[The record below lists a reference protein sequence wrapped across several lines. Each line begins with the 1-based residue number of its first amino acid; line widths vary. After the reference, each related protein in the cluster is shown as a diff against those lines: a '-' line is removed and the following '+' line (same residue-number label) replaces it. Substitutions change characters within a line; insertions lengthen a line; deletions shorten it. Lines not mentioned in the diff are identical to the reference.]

1 MNQAP
6 QDFVRV
12 PAAQLLALAAA
23 CLKAAGMRSDHA
35 DQLAHLLTNGDLR
48 GVRSHGTRQLHGY
61 CPMLREKQVNPNPE
75 LSVLQETDTAV
86 LVSGDGGLGYAPMM
100 LATEKAVEK
109 AQQKGVAVG
118 ASCHHGHYGS
128 AGHYV
133 RRAMAAGCIAFS
145 VQGHTL
151 QFGEPHP
158 DPAQRPPAAYW
169 GNPPL
174 CFGMPTEEEPP
185 FILDMATC
193 LFDQRGPEIDD
204 LQELIPA
211 TFFKSIGFTGVSQA
225 LGGVFVGQQEEA
237 AAAVAQKWPSAGGGG
252 MVVVLDMGLFAG
264 AAGVRQGVDTMAR
277 GVRQTMAPVR
287 GYDEANLPGAP
298 EFRKEQEYSRDGV
311 ILGLEDA
318 EKLRQTAAEFA
329 VEVPQAL
336 G

>member
-1 MNQAP
+1 MNRP
-6 QDFVRV
+6 PEEFVRL
-12 PAAQLLALAAA
+12 PAAQLLALAQG
-23 CLKAAGMRSDHA
+23 CLKAAGMRADHA
-35 DQLAHLLTNGDLR
+35 EQLAQLLTNGDLR

-61 CPMLREKQVNPNPE
+61 CPMLRDKQVNPKPE
-75 LSVLQETDTAV
+75 LRLVKETDTAV

-100 LATEKAVEK
+100 LATELAVEK
-109 AQQKGVAVG
+109 ARDKGVAVG

-133 RRAMAAGCIAFS
+133 RRAMEEGCIAFS

-174 CFGMPTEEEPP
+174 CVGMPSGDEPP

-193 LFDQRGPEIDD
+193 LFDQRGPDIDA

-211 TFFKSIGFTGVSQA
+211 TFFKSMGFTGVSQV
-225 LGGVFVGQQEEA
+225 LGGIFVGQEEEGA
-237 AAAVAQKWPSAGGGG
+237 EAVARMWPRAQGGG
-252 MVVVLDMGLFAG
+252 MIVVLDMGLFTSAEG
-264 AAGVRQGVDTMAR
+264 FRRGVDKTVR
-277 GVRQTMAPVR
+277 GVRETMAPVR
-287 GYDEANLPGAP
+287 GYDEANLPGTP
-298 EFRKEQEYSRDGV
+298 EFRKQQEYGRDGV
-311 ILGLEDA
+311 VLGLEDA
-318 EKLRQTAAEFA
+318 QQLGRTAADFG

-336 G
+336 S